1 MQRNPYSPP
10 EAKVDGGGEIKEA
23 EPRPPLGGCLV
34 ILLVVMII
42 MNAWMMVIYILAA
55 LGQFRIP
62 GLYPW
67 VLPALLVTALVNLVS
82 LAGIFNWFRWGVY
95 GVLGTAALIFV
106 SNVLLGANGFIA
118 ISGLIGPGVLLL
130 LVKPLWKHFR

>member
-1 MQRNPYSPP
+1 YSPP
-10 EAKVDGGGEIKEA
+10 EANVDGGGENREV

-42 MNAWMMVIYILAA
+42 MNAWMMVIYVLMA
-55 LGQFRIP
+55 LGQFKVP

-95 GVLGTAALIFV
+95 GVLGTAAIIFV
-106 SNVLLGANGFIA
+106 SNILLGSNTF
-118 ISGLIGPGVLLL
+118 
-130 LVKPLWKHFR
+130 